1 VGRPLGRHATSCLE
15 NDHEPV
21 RTAET
26 APAADPTSAIEQDP
40 QDAMAHHNRGL
51 ARSELGDY
59 QQAIENFT
67 RTIAIEP
74 QNAQAFYN
82 RGAA

>member
-1 VGRPLGRHATSCLE
+1 
-15 NDHEPV
+15 
-21 RTAET
+21 
-26 APAADPTSAIEQDP
+26 
-40 QDAMAHHNRGL
+40 MAHHNRGL

-82 RGAA
+82 HGAA